1 MKIRDLQ
8 TQITDILNGIEELVQ
23 GRCKAFAEDSLTVL
37 NDVTQ
42 QLQLNK
48 GVAIIVL
55 TPKATGAGRTA
66 DGGIKLDCR
75 VSIKCMEIRAINEK
89 AQSRMT
95 SLQAAET
102 IALELD
108 DETLSFVDIVESIDK
123 QLGVLVN
130 TVNFDCSITLN

>member
-8 TQITDILNGIEELVQ
+8 NQIADLLNGAEELVQ

-48 GVAIIVL
+48 GVAVVVL

-75 VSIKCMEIRAINEK
+75 VSIKCMEIRALNDK

-95 SLQAAET
+95 SLQAAEN
-102 IALELD
+102 IALLLD
-108 DETLSFVDIVESIDK
+108 GEIFTFVDIVETIDH
-123 QLGVLVN
+123 QRGVLVN
-130 TVNFDCSITLN
+130 TVNFDCTITLN

>member
-55 TPKATGAGRTA
+55 TPKATRAGRTA

-108 DETLSFVDIVESIDK
+108 DETLSFVDICIAHANLLQSPVPFLE
-123 QLGVLVN
+123 
-130 TVNFDCSITLN
+130 T

>member
-8 TQITDILNGIEELVQ
+8 TQITDILNDIEELVQ

-123 QLGVLVN
+123 QLGVLIN

>member
-1 MKIRDLQ
+1 MKIHEIQ
-8 TQITDILNGIEELVQ
+8 EKIAEALNDDETLIQ
-23 GRCKAFAEDSLTVL
+23 RRCKAFAEDSLTVL

-48 GVAIIVL
+48 GVAIVVL

-75 VSIKCMEIRAINEK
+75 VSIKCMEIRALNEK

-102 IALELD
+102 IALLLD
-108 DETLSFVDIVESIDK
+108 GEIFTFVDIVETIDH
-123 QLGVLVN
+123 QRGVLVN

>member
-23 GRCKAFAEDSLTVL
+23 GRCKAIAEDSLTVL

>member
-75 VSIKCMEIRAINEK
+75 VSLKCMEIRALNEK

-102 IALELD
+102 IALGLD

-123 QLGVLVN
+123 QLGVLTN

>member
-8 TQITDILNGIEELVQ
+8 TQITDILNDIEELVQ

-108 DETLSFVDIVESIDK
+108 DETLSFLDIVESIDK
-123 QLGVLVN
+123 QLGVLIN

>member
-108 DETLSFVDIVESIDK
+108 DEELSFVDIVESIDK

>member
-1 MKIRDLQ
+1 MKIHEIQ
-8 TQITDILNGIEELVQ
+8 ENITEALNGDETLIQ

-48 GVAIIVL
+48 GVAVVVL

-75 VSIKCMEIRAINEK
+75 VSIKCMEIRALNEK

-95 SLQAAET
+95 ALQAAET
-102 IALELD
+102 IALGLD
-108 DETLSFVDIVESIDK
+108 GEALSFVDIVESLDHQRGI
-123 QLGVLVN
+123 LAN
-130 TVNFDCSITLN
+130 TVNFDCTITLN

>member
-1 MKIRDLQ
+1 MKIHEIQ
-8 TQITDILNGIEELVQ
+8 EKITEALNGDETLIQ

-48 GVAIIVL
+48 GVAIVVL

-75 VSIKCMEIRAINEK
+75 VSIKCMEIRALNEK

-102 IALELD
+102 IALGLD
-108 DETLSFVDIVESIDK
+108 GEALSFVDIVESLDHQRGI
-123 QLGVLVN
+123 LAN
-130 TVNFDCSITLN
+130 TVNFDCTITLN

>member
-1 MKIRDLQ
+1 MKIHEIQ
-8 TQITDILNGIEELVQ
+8 EKITEALNGDETLIQ

-48 GVAIIVL
+48 GVAVVVL

-75 VSIKCMEIRAINEK
+75 VSIKCMEIRALNEK

-95 SLQAAET
+95 ALQAAET
-102 IALELD
+102 IALGLD
-108 DETLSFVDIVESIDK
+108 GEALSFVDIVESLDHQRGI
-123 QLGVLVN
+123 LAN
-130 TVNFDCSITLN
+130 TVNFDCTITLN

>member
-8 TQITDILNGIEELVQ
+8 NQIADLLNDDETLIQ
-23 GRCKAFAEDSLTVL
+23 RRCKAFAEDSLTVL

-48 GVAIIVL
+48 GVAIVVL
-55 TPKATGAGRTA
+55 TPKATGTGRT
-66 DGGIKLDCR
+66 DNGGIELDCR
-75 VSIKCMEIRAINEK
+75 VSIKCMEIRALNEK

-102 IALELD
+102 IALLLD
-108 DETLSFVDIVESIDK
+108 GEIFTFVDIVETIDH
-123 QLGVLVN
+123 QRGVLVN

>member
-23 GRCKAFAEDSLTVL
+23 GRYKAFAEDSLTVL

-66 DGGIKLDCR
+66 DGGIKLGNN
-75 VSIKCMEIRAINEK
+75 KFLA
-89 AQSRMT
+89 
-95 SLQAAET
+95 
-102 IALELD
+102 ELD
-108 DETLSFVDIVESIDK
+108 A
-123 QLGVLVN
+123 
-130 TVNFDCSITLN
+130 FDGSTFMMQIAIQADSPKLWTFFKTFLPTSKKIGRQNHQPPTPKSK

>member
-102 IALELD
+102 IALGLD

-130 TVNFDCSITLN
+130 TVNFDCSIPLN

>member
-23 GRCKAFAEDSLTVL
+23 GRYKAFAEDSLTVL

-66 DGGIKLDCR
+66 DGGIKLGNN
-75 VSIKCMEIRAINEK
+75 KFLA
-89 AQSRMT
+89 
-95 SLQAAET
+95 
-102 IALELD
+102 ELD
-108 DETLSFVDIVESIDK
+108 AFDGSTFMMQIAIQADGPKLWTFFKTFLPTTKKIKASLKGTPS
-123 QLGVLVN
+123 GVHP
-130 TVNFDCSITLN
+130 

>member
-1 MKIRDLQ
+1 MKIHEIQ
-8 TQITDILNGIEELVQ
+8 EKITEALNGDETLIQ

-48 GVAIIVL
+48 GVAIVVL
-55 TPKATGAGRTA
+55 TPKATGTGRTD
-66 DGGIKLDCR
+66 DGIELDCR
-75 VSIKCMEIRAINEK
+75 VSIKCMEIRALNEK

-102 IALELD
+102 IALGLD
-108 DETLSFVDIVESIDK
+108 GKALSFVDIVESLDHQRGI
-123 QLGVLVN
+123 LAN
-130 TVNFDCSITLN
+130 TVNFDCTITLN

>member
-1 MKIRDLQ
+1 MKIHEIQ
-8 TQITDILNGIEELVQ
+8 EKIAEALNGAEELVQ
-23 GRCKAFAEDSLTVL
+23 GRCKAFAGDSLTVL

-48 GVAIIVL
+48 GVAVVVL
-55 TPKATGAGRTA
+55 TPKATGTGRT
-66 DGGIKLDCR
+66 DNGGIELDCR
-75 VSIKCMEIRAINEK
+75 VSIKCMEIRALNEK

-102 IALELD
+102 IALLLD
-108 DETLSFVDIVESIDK
+108 GEIFTFVDIVETIDH
-123 QLGVLVN
+123 QRGVLVN

>member
-1 MKIRDLQ
+1 MLLQ
-8 TQITDILNGIEELVQ
+8 KLKQEKELVVDQ
-23 GRCKAFAEDSLTVL
+23 DQEWVKLQLVD
-37 NDVTQ
+37 DVTQ

-108 DETLSFVDIVESIDK
+108 DETLSFVDIVETIDK

>member
-8 TQITDILNGIEELVQ
+8 NQITDILNGVEELVQ

-75 VSIKCMEIRAINEK
+75 VSIKCMEIRALNEK

-102 IALELD
+102 IALGLD

-123 QLGVLVN
+123 QLGVLTN

>member
-8 TQITDILNGIEELVQ
+8 NQIADLLNGAEELVQ

-48 GVAIIVL
+48 GVAIVVL
-55 TPKATGAGRTA
+55 TPKATGTGRTD

-75 VSIKCMEIRAINEK
+75 VSIKCMEIRALNEK

-95 SLQAAET
+95 TLQAAET
-102 IALELD
+102 IALGLD
-108 DETLSFVDIVESIDK
+108 GEALSFVDIVESLDHQRGI
-123 QLGVLVN
+123 LAN
-130 TVNFDCSITLN
+130 TVNFDCTITLN

>member
-1 MKIRDLQ
+1 MKIYELQ
-8 TQITDILNGIEELVQ
+8 KRIVDALNGVEELIQ
-23 GRCKAFAEDSLTVL
+23 GGCKAIAEDSLTVL

-95 SLQAAET
+95 SLQAAE
-102 IALELD
+102 LD
-108 DETLSFVDIVESIDK
+108 ISTTEIYQRL
-123 QLGVLVN
+123 
-130 TVNFDCSITLN
+130 